1 MPCNDSEEDMNVGL
15 PPPRSDRAKMA
26 GNPGPA
32 QPDSDPEVT
41 DAQLEKCLEE
51 PKGTS
56 GGPRKWNG
64 KGDYTCIKRWVTGD
78 EAMQDEEDI
87 QRELFEHARD
97 WMEASKL
104 RKTPGHKSL
113 DTDFALWKAYRE
125 TKSVKKGLVMTMYRC
140 PMNYRCGCNAGI

>member
-51 PKGTS
+51 QK
-56 GGPRKWNG
+56 RKEWRAEEMERERRVHVYQAL
-64 KGDYTCIKRWVTGD
+64 GDWRRSY
-78 EAMQDEEDI
+78 
-87 QRELFEHARD
+87 
-97 WMEASKL
+97 
-104 RKTPGHKSL
+104 
-113 DTDFALWKAYRE
+113 
-125 TKSVKKGLVMTMYRC
+125 
-140 PMNYRCGCNAGI
+140 AG